1 MQNLTDCVKI
11 TAGCHPAPTVE
22 ENDMQHQGKKKDSFT
37 VGLSPDLTNIHVKIK
52 DVAECG
58 RPSVQKDIHAAV
70 QRYLNKATNR
80 VRIEEPPCP
89 M

>member
-1 MQNLTDCVKI
+1 
-11 TAGCHPAPTVE
+11 
-22 ENDMQHQGKKKDSFT
+22 MQHQGKKKDSFT

-52 DVAECG
+52 DVAECS

-80 VRIEEPPCP
+80 VRTEEPSCP